1 MIEKTWQNYVF
12 YQIYPASFA
21 DSNNDGV
28 GDIKGIISK
37 LDYLKAL
44 GVNVIWLSPI
54 YKSPMIDNGYD
65 ISDYYQ
71 INPQFGDMDSFD
83 ELLHEIHK
91 KGMKLIMDL
100 VINHTSD
107 QHPWFKAA
115 IKDPRSKYRK
125 YYIFK
130 KGTEVQPPNNWR
142 SNFGYGSAWTRV
154 NNTNEYYL
162 HVFSSQQP
170 DLNWENPELR
180 SEIYKM
186 INWWLDKGLDG
197 FRLDAITFIK
207 KDQDF
212 ASLVAD
218 DEDGLVKVKKK
229 SENRPGIEKFL
240 REMHRTCFA
249 NRNIVT
255 VGETSGIKD
264 SDFPI
269 YMGSDGVF
277 SMAFD
282 FRYAD
287 IDIKSGSE
295 WYRRVAWNPK
305 DLKKLIDE
313 SQRTVEKVPG
323 GWAANFLENHDQPR
337 SVSKYIK
344 SKKYRINGIGA
355 KALAMMYFFLRG
367 CPFIY
372 QGQELGCI
380 NANRNDINEFNDVS
394 SASNYYQ
401 MLKLGISE
409 KDALKYVNQR
419 SRDNARIPFIWEA
432 SINKGF
438 NRGHKPW
445 LKLNENHDIK
455 DASEQLKEP
464 HSVLKFYQKLIR
476 MRCRPENKEL
486 IFGDYIPLNDLPTSI
501 VGYQRGKKFKI
512 LVNLTEKNTEISINR
527 KKVILNSYEDDFDD
541 KDKLRPYEAVLIREE
556 EK

>member
-1 MIEKTWQNYVF
+1 MTEKMWQKDVF

-37 LDYLKAL
+37 LDYLKVL
-44 GVNVIWLSPI
+44 GANVLWLSPI
-54 YKSPMIDNGYD
+54 YKSPMVDNGYD

-71 INPQFGDMDSFD
+71 INPQFGDMDDFD
-83 ELLHEIHK
+83 ELLKETHQR
-91 KGMKLIMDL
+91 GMKLIMDL

-107 QHPWFKAA
+107 QHPWFKEA
-115 IKDPRSKYRK
+115 INNPNSKYRK

-130 KGTEVQPPNNWR
+130 KGTSEFPPNNWR

-154 NNTNEYYL
+154 KDTNEYYL
-162 HVFSSQQP
+162 HVFSDKQP

-180 SEIYKM
+180 NEIYKM

-212 ASLVAD
+212 ASLPAD
-218 DEDGLVKVKKK
+218 GKDGLAKIKKK
-229 SENRPGIEKFL
+229 SENRPSIERFL
-240 REMHRTCFA
+240 REMHEKCFA

-264 SDFPI
+264 SDFPT
-269 YMGSDGVF
+269 YMGDHGVF

-287 IDIKSGSE
+287 IDVESGSE
-295 WYRRVAWNPK
+295 WYKRVNWQPK

-313 SQRTVEKVPG
+313 SQLIIEKVPG
-323 GWAANFLENHDQPR
+323 GWSANFLENHDQPR

-344 SKKYRINGIGA
+344 SKKYRTNGIGA

-372 QGQELGCI
+372 QGQELGCV
-380 NANRNDINEFNDVS
+380 NAKRNNIEEFNDVS
-394 SASNYYQ
+394 SISNYYQ
-401 MLKLGISE
+401 MLKLGISR
-409 KDALKYVNQR
+409 KDALNFVNQR
-419 SRDNARIPFIWEA
+419 SRDNARTPFMWD
-432 SINKGF
+432 SSVNQGF
-438 NRGHKPW
+438 NEGHVPW
-445 LKLNENHDIK
+445 LKFNENHDIK
-455 DASEQLKEP
+455 NVTEQLNDTN
-464 HSVLKFYQKLIR
+464 SVLMFYRKLIK
-476 MRCRPENKEL
+476 MRSRPENKDL
-486 IFGDYIPLNDLPTSI
+486 ITGDYLALNNLPENI
-501 VGYQRGKKFKI
+501 VGYQRGKNFKI
-512 LVNLTEKNTEISINR
+512 LVNLIDENTEININR
-527 KKVILNSYEDDFDD
+527 KKVILNSYEDNCENENE
-541 KDKLRPYEAVLIREE
+541 LRPYEAVLIREE